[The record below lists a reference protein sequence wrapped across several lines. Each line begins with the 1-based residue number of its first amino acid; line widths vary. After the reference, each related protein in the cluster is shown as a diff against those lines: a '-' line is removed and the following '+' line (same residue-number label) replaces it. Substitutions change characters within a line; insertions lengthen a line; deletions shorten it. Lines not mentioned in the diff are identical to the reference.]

1 MINRILG
8 ACALAISLISAPA
21 SASDVGKRFPSEMRM
36 IVDRVTGAPLT
47 VLTSGA
53 HSDAKIYP
61 THPQWTHDNQH
72 IVFRSGTRA
81 ASQTQQV
88 FLVNEITG
96 VITQITD
103 GPGVQAGGVNVA
115 RRSNKVYYMRQPE
128 AGAAQLI
135 EIDLDPLLRDSAAG
149 TLRPQA
155 YERIVAT
162 MPADG
167 SVSSGFAV
175 DADER
180 SAYVSYDVRRAPP
193 RPRGQPVPQVPGGI
207 RAVDIASGR
216 IREVVRTP
224 FRIGHIQANPIRPG
238 EIMYCHETGGDAP
251 QRMWVVNADGTG
263 NRALYKEGPEDWV
276 THEQFADAD
285 HVIFNLMGH
294 TRALRQRP
302 TGIIVVS
309 LRDGTVEN
317 LGQTD
322 SAAATRSEL
331 PFYNDPN
338 IPKDETNTG
347 GYWHNGVTYDRRF
360 AAGDDF
366 DGAVHLIDRRSGQRT
381 MLTTGHRMR
390 PDHAHP
396 SFHPDGS
403 RILLQSGMLT
413 DGARLSLMTVPVPA
427 AAR

>member
-1 MINRILG
+1 
-8 ACALAISLISAPA
+8 
-21 SASDVGKRFPSEMRM
+21 
-36 IVDRVTGAPLT
+36 
-47 VLTSGA
+47 
-53 HSDAKIYP
+53 
-61 THPQWTHDNQH
+61 
-72 IVFRSGTRA
+72 
-81 ASQTQQV
+81 
-88 FLVNEITG
+88 
-96 VITQITD
+96 
-103 GPGVQAGGVNVA
+103 
-115 RRSNKVYYMRQPE
+115 
-128 AGAAQLI
+128 
-135 EIDLDPLLRDSAAG
+135 
-149 TLRPQA
+149 
-155 YERIVAT
+155 

-180 SAYVSYDVRRAPP
+180 SAYVSHDVRRAPP